1 MIKGLDRPMFR
12 NPNAPQF
19 TGLEAYQGTM
29 GSRNMPMNGIMG
41 FADGG
46 IVDELQSKRIA
57 DAYSQIESSDFI
69 KNRLAEAKA
78 YEDEAFRL
86 REMGASEAKVQELLN
101 ARDAVTSTLTQMQP
115 FRMLETSDPYSMI
128 RSRVEESDDSGFL
141 GIGETSGEESARM
154 LSEARDITADLAP
167 SMGSLN
173 ERLVEL
179 QKDPAAMRSI
189 AKDPSAK
196 ALYEADVERVKSF
209 QDFLKEPDIQR
220 EGLDQVAAE
229 SIRQNPET
237 AQAANDIAEQTDK
250 ADNPYTLALNAAG
263 SKGTGD
269 PNKDAEAVN
278 TMVADIA
285 SGAGLEIT
293 PEEVDVKNTPHNA
306 IALMLAGFKMMQT
319 KGTVGEAIGAGGEAG
334 VSYLANVAEKE
345 AERAKDLREA
355 AIKAEGTANDTTDI
369 RNAQY
374 MKTTLGKFFPDA
386 TDSAFFDLAR
396 QSTQADPELMVS
408 KMSSEMIGIDP
419 GVARNYSY
427 MVVNTDIA
435 RRLGVDDPI
444 VGVDRSGIGYT
455 FGDINALTSVEG
467 SKFDNAAEAAS
478 ALGIRYIPL
487 SDIYKTTMSVQQNAA
502 E

>member
-12 NPNAPQF
+12 NTNAPQF

-29 GSRNMPMNGIMG
+29 GGGNMPMNGIMG

-46 IVDELQSKRIA
+46 NPEEEMKKVSENYRQMKTPYNTMGVGEGRPDFVNEGSVLDYVLKGGSGGLRGDISEAASLGLSAIPDTAIRG
-57 DAYSQIESSDFI
+57 IEALGFNVTDKEAPTYEALLGAGDYLMVFE
-69 KNRLAEAKA
+69 NRLP
-78 YEDEAFRL
+78 
-86 REMGASEAKVQELLN
+86 SETIGGGDITWAM
-101 ARDAVTSTLTQMQP
+101 D
-115 FRMLETSDPYSMI
+115 
-128 RSRVEESDDSGFL
+128 
-141 GIGETSGEESARM
+141 GETIPASQAEEINTDILSA
-154 LSEARDITADLAP
+154 AK
-167 SMGSLN
+167 GSI
-173 ERLVEL
+173 E
-179 QKDPAAMRSI
+179 
-189 AKDPSAK
+189 
-196 ALYEADVERVKSF
+196 
-209 QDFLKEPDIQR
+209 
-220 EGLDQVAAE
+220 
-229 SIRQNPET
+229 QNPET

-269 PNKDAEAVN
+269 PDTDAKAVD

-285 SGAGLEIT
+285 SGAGMDVT

-386 TDSAFFDLAR
+386 TDAAFFDLAR

-408 KMSSEMIGIDP
+408 KMSEEMIGIDP

-435 RRLGVDDPI
+435 RRLGVDDPV
-444 VGVDRSGIGYT
+444 VGVDRSGNGYT

-487 SDIYKTTMSVQQNAA
+487 SDIYNTTMSLQQNAA